1 MKTKSKSI
9 ARAVVTSVIYRNLGK
24 LQKYKNNTLDY
35 YADTRDVSK
44 VIDCMVD
51 TISEILY
58 DSFRFRTDS
67 IPIMQLNKTID
78 EMIECMMLWLDN
90 EEVAT
95 AIIREMINK
104 YFENDDVSDK

>member
-9 ARAVVTSVIYRNLGK
+9 AKAVVMSVIYRNLGK

-44 VIDCMVD
+44 TIDCMVD

-58 DSFRFRTDS
+58 DSFKFRTEGIS
-67 IPIMQLNKTID
+67 RAQLNNTADK
-78 EMIECMMLWLDN
+78 MVECMMLWLDN

-95 AIIREMINK
+95 IIIREMTDK
-104 YFENDDVSDK
+104 YFEDYNISD

>member
-9 ARAVVTSVIYRNLGK
+9 ARAVVMSVIYRNIGK
-24 LQKYKNNTLDY
+24 IQKYTNNTLNY
-35 YADTRDVSK
+35 YVDTRDVSRT
-44 VIDCMVD
+44 IDCMVD

-58 DSFRFRTDS
+58 DSFKFRTDS
-67 IPIMQLNKTID
+67 IPIMQLNKTMD

-90 EEVAT
+90 EQVAT
-95 AIIREMINK
+95 DIIREMINK

>member
-9 ARAVVTSVIYRNLGK
+9 ARAVVMSVIYRNLGK

-44 VIDCMVD
+44 TIDCMVD

-58 DSFRFRTDS
+58 DSFKFRTEGIS
-67 IPIMQLNKTID
+67 RAQLNNTADK
-78 EMIECMMLWLDN
+78 MVECMMLWLDN

-95 AIIREMINK
+95 IIIREMTDK
-104 YFENDDVSDK
+104 YFEDYNISD

>member
-9 ARAVVTSVIYRNLGK
+9 ARAVVTSVIYHNLSK
-24 LQKYKNNTLDY
+24 LQKYKNNSLDY
-35 YADTRDVSK
+35 YADTRDVSRT
-44 VIDCMVD
+44 IDCMVD